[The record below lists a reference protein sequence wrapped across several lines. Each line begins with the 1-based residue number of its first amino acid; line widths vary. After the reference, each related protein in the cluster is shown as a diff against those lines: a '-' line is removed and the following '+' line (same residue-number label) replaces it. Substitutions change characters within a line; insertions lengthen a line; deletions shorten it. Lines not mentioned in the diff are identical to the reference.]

1 MSTVHLDPG
10 GQAREALASA
20 VANFGPQ
27 ILSNPQMLENVFR
40 DLLPDSPREVSILV
54 TAAQADVAT
63 LLQDR
68 VGQHM
73 DPDTAVRLTASVL
86 GERRAL
92 DATACQWATAEFARA
107 LGYTITEAAA
117 MTPTDRLADDVSD
130 VRGWGQESMAAP
142 AEGAVLAGGAA
153 AGAAPADA
161 QPASAPPAGG
171 ATPAAGATP
180 PGTGAGFAGAGEDDR
195 TRTQG
200 VGQPHEGGLFTPAAA
215 AGGAAGAAA
224 AGGGAGKPPVDR
236 RRLLLGA
243 GAVVVVVVVVV
254 VVLLVGNKPKH
265 SSDVTTTTR
274 PTTTTH
280 TTSPPTT
287 STQNNTTTTTPG
299 PAGNLTALTQLVPG
313 DDQDPSTCKHYTV
326 TDQEAPLINNSIQC
340 ADPDLSTNIFAFQ
353 FKTFADYEGAL
364 ENVNSDENF
373 DPQTV
378 AQECP
383 AGSASQGIESYS
395 FQDFPA
401 REGQVVEC
409 FIETSGSLD
418 GDLTYLWTLPSQN
431 TYMFTTEPGGR
442 AEYPAIEQWWAEQSA
457 DPQF

>member
-68 VGQHM
+68 VAQHM

-142 AEGAVLAGGAA
+142 AEGAALAGGAA
-153 AGAAPADA
+153 AGDAPAGDAPAGA
-161 QPASAPPAGG
+161 QPAG
-171 ATPAAGATP
+171 ATPASGATPAGATP
-180 PGTGAGFAGAGEDDR
+180 ATGFAGAGEDDR

-200 VGQPHEGGLFTPAAA
+200 IGQPHEGGLFTPAAA
-215 AGGAAGAAA
+215 AGGAAAA

-243 GAVVVVVVVVV
+243 GAVAVVVLVVV
-254 VVLLVGNKPKH
+254 VVLLVGNKPKP

-287 STQNNTTTTTPG
+287 TTQNNTTTTTPG
-299 PAGNLTALTQLVPG
+299 PAADGS
-313 DDQDPSTCKHYTV
+313 DP
-326 TDQEAPLINNSIQC
+326 I
-340 ADPDLSTNIFAFQ
+340 
-353 FKTFADYEGAL
+353 GA
-364 ENVNSDENF
+364 
-373 DPQTV
+373 
-378 AQECP
+378 
-383 AGSASQGIESYS
+383 
-395 FQDFPA
+395 
-401 REGQVVEC
+401 
-409 FIETSGSLD
+409 
-418 GDLTYLWTLPSQN
+418 
-431 TYMFTTEPGGR
+431 GR
-442 AEYPAIEQWWAEQSA
+442 
-457 DPQF
+457 